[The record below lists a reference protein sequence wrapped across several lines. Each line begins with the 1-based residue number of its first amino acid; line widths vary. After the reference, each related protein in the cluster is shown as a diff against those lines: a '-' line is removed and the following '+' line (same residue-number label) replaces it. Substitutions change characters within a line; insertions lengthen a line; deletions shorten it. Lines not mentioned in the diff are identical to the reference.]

1 LLIVFPLL
9 AVIMLSIMGIM
20 SPSLGGFDLLT
31 LLNILT
37 FGVIPL
43 SGILMLIMMDTMV
56 PKR

>member
-1 LLIVFPLL
+1 
-9 AVIMLSIMGIM
+9 MGIM

-31 LLNILT
+31 LMNILT